1 MTVLYVVEQGAV
13 VQKEGERLVVRKEGR
28 PLASVPVFKVDSV
41 VVFGGVQVSTQA
53 IALLLGNGVEL
64 AFMSMDGRL
73 KGRLMPAESR
83 NVLLR
88 LQQYQRYH
96 DADFRLKL
104 GRAVVRGKL
113 SNARALIVRYARNHP
128 EAPLAGPLRSLE
140 DSLAQVDSAADLESL
155 RGIEGHGAA
164 AYFTA
169 FARMVTGELRFS
181 GRSRR
186 PPGDPVNALLSLGYS
201 LLTHEMFGAV
211 AARGLDPYLGFYHDV
226 RYGRPAL
233 ALDLVEEFR
242 AAVVDRTVLSL
253 VNRRVFGPEDF
264 EEGEEGGVF
273 LTKEA
278 FRRFLAAYEE
288 RLSGPGP
295 ANLEGGW
302 RAAFREQVGRLVRA
316 VRWGE
321 AYEPLRVEG

>member
-128 EAPLAGPLRSLE
+128 GASLAGPLRSLE

-155 RGIEGHGAA
+155 RGIEGRGAA

-242 AAVVDRTVLSL
+242 APVVDRTVLSL

-302 RAAFREQVGRLVRA
+302 RAAFREQVRRLVRT

>member
-128 EAPLAGPLRSLE
+128 EAP
-140 DSLAQVDSAADLESL
+140 
-155 RGIEGHGAA
+155 
-164 AYFTA
+164 
-169 FARMVTGELRFS
+169 
-181 GRSRR
+181 
-186 PPGDPVNALLSLGYS
+186 
-201 LLTHEMFGAV
+201 
-211 AARGLDPYLGFYHDV
+211 
-226 RYGRPAL
+226 
-233 ALDLVEEFR
+233 
-242 AAVVDRTVLSL
+242 
-253 VNRRVFGPEDF
+253 
-264 EEGEEGGVF
+264 
-273 LTKEA
+273 
-278 FRRFLAAYEE
+278 
-288 RLSGPGP
+288 
-295 ANLEGGW
+295 
-302 RAAFREQVGRLVRA
+302 
-316 VRWGE
+316 
-321 AYEPLRVEG
+321 

>member
-1 MTVLYVVEQGAV
+1 MVEQGAV
-13 VQKEGERLVVRKEGR
+13 VQKEGERLVVRKDGR

-53 IALLLGNGVEL
+53 MALLLTSGVEL

-73 KGRLMPAESR
+73 KGRLIPAESR
-83 NVLLR
+83 NVILR
-88 LQQYQRYH
+88 LQQYERYH
-96 DADFRLKL
+96 DLAFRLRVA
-104 GRAVVRGKL
+104 RAVVRGKL
-113 SNARALIVRYARNHP
+113 LNARALILRYLRNHP
-128 EAPLAGPLRSLE
+128 DAPLSDPLGALE
-140 DSLAQVDSAADLESL
+140 NSLARIDSARDLDSL
-155 RGIEGHGAA
+155 RGMEGQGTA

-201 LLTHEMFGAV
+201 LLTHEMFGAL

-242 AAVVDRTVLSL
+242 APVVDRMVLSL
-253 VNRRVFGPEDF
+253 VNRRVLGPDDF
-264 EEGEEGGVF
+264 EEREEGGVF

-288 RLSGPGP
+288 RLGGPGP
-295 ANLEGGW
+295 AGVEGGW

-316 VRWGE
+316 VRWG
-321 AYEPLRVEG
+321 APYEPVRVEG